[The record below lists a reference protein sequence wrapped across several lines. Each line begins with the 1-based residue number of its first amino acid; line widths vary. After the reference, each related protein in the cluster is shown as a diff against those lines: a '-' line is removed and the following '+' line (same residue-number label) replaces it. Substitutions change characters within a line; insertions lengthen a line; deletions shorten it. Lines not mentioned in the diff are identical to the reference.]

1 MKISIHNYSEG
12 KQEFVYLNISPNA
25 QLEDVEEELT
35 KLGFEINDIEYMV
48 VERQTKNKLMQ
59 MHDYDKDDY
68 LLIVN
73 GNVWAI
79 SGNDNFYDIDEVA
92 PPPIPKDAQVMVVKV
107 LTIKKEDISW
117 LVIAPFGGLDFL
129 DMISIGLIIS
139 LSYPIL
145 SCLAFKN
152 SIKFR

>member
-79 SGNDNFYDIDEVA
+79 SGNDDFYDIDEVA
-92 PPPIPKDAQVMVVKV
+92 PPPIPKNAQVMVVKV
-107 LTIKKEDISW
+107 LTIKKEDIS
-117 LVIAPFGGLDFL
+117 
-129 DMISIGLIIS
+129 
-139 LSYPIL
+139 
-145 SCLAFKN
+145 
-152 SIKFR
+152 